1 MYAAL
6 FRALPG
12 PKWLKA
18 PQCLL
23 LFAAVVFVLFQW
35 GFPWFVRVTG
45 MNEITVE

>member
-18 PQCLL
+18 LQCLL
-23 LFAAVVFVLFQW
+23 LFVGVVFVLFQW
-35 GFPWFVRVTG
+35 GFPWFVQVTG